1 LRARVPAVCPALG
14 LTVPDPWR
22 SIAPSSRGPLPFLG
36 PKEPSMKTV
45 SIDRTRRL
53 ADEPRTGHNRW
64 HPDIPPVPAVEE
76 GDYLGLDTRDALDA
90 YLTPSSTIA
99 ACSSSPTGAIH
110 PLTGPVLIKGAR
122 PGDLLE
128 VEFVDIVPQ
137 RWALTAIMPGLG
149 FLRD

>member
-1 LRARVPAVCPALG
+1 
-14 LTVPDPWR
+14 
-22 SIAPSSRGPLPFLG
+22 
-36 PKEPSMKTV
+36 MKTV

-64 HPDIPPVPAVEE
+64 HPDIPPVIEVEE
-76 GDYLGLDTRDALDA
+76 GEEVALETRDALDA

-99 ACSSSPTGAIH
+99 DFSSIQTGAVH

-128 VEFVDIVPQ
+128 VSSSTSCRSAGPS
-137 RWALTAIMPGLG
+137 RPSCRAWAFCVT
-149 FLRD
+149 